1 MRMAR
6 KLTKVVLDINT
17 LEKLTGTSINQY
29 VNKHTKMVNE
39 FIKEK
44 PIKKNTVKYLSF
56 KYAYERI
63 NLAISKKFYLEAA
76 MIQESI
82 ISDRLQPFLS
92 GKKVIKIK
100 KDQYLSLGYLIKKT
114 KDILNDNLV
123 LKLMKWKNDRNF
135 IAHQIVKLD
144 PVEPTIPI
152 EEYLAKAK
160 ETAETRLLLCR
171 SLTKSIGSIAN
182 NKKIEK

>member
-1 MRMAR
+1 MAR

-44 PIKKNTVKYLSF
+44 PIKKNTAKYLSF

-63 NLAISKKFYLEAA
+63 DLAISKKFYLEAA

-82 ISDRLQPFLS
+82 ISDRLQSFLS

-100 KDQYLSLGYLIKKT
+100 KDQYLSLGYLINKT
-114 KDILNDNLV
+114 KDILNDDLV

-135 IAHQIVKLD
+135 IAHQIVKSD
-144 PVEPTIPI
+144 PGEPTIPI

-160 ETAETRLLLCR
+160 ETAETGLLLCR